1 MPGRASAVTIMKSQ
15 LLRRASPRLVMS
27 LLISISGGVAFLV
40 AYGLLRTGVVSMAVR
55 YGAAALAGYLL
66 LLVMFRMWL
75 WAAVRRVTN
84 RDSEATTGDSVLDG
98 ISDVFLPSTDAPG
111 HLFGGGGGFGGA
123 GGGSS
128 WEGGVDVVAGD
139 AASVDT
145 HVADVGRPGH
155 ILAAGHGHDISSG
168 PGSEGGLDL
177 GFDLDVD
184 EAVIII
190 IPIVAAV
197 GIGIVVASAVWT
209 APALFAELLLDGL
222 VGAGIYQGLR
232 RSEVHSWLGSA
243 VRHTRWSAAAVIA
256 IAVAAGYLIQ
266 HFAPY
271 AVSIG
276 DLWRR

>member
-1 MPGRASAVTIMKSQ
+1 MPGRASAVAIMKSQ

-40 AYGLLRTGVVSMAVR
+40 AYGLLRAGVVSMAVR
-55 YGAAALAGYLL
+55 YGAAALAGYLIL
-66 LLVMFRMWL
+66 LAMFRMWL
-75 WAAVRRVTN
+75 WAAVRRMTN
-84 RDSEATTGDSVLDG
+84 RDSEAFTGDSVLDG

-128 WEGGVDVVAGD
+128 WEGGSDMVPGHC
-139 AASVDT
+139 ASVDAQ
-145 HVADVGRPGH
+145 VADVGRPGH
-155 ILAAGHGHDISSG
+155 MVAAARGHDVSSG
-168 PGSEGGLDL
+168 PGSDGGLDL

-266 HFAPY
+266 HFAPD
-271 AVSIG
+271 AISIG